1 MTCLLIKNNGVPED
15 QVPSISGFPL
25 WTNRQKP
32 SSCFSDP
39 CLGRDVLEE
48 GVLTQGDGLI
58 KKIGE
63 NSYAVLGT

>member
-1 MTCLLIKNNGVPED
+1 MVCQRIRY
-15 QVPSISGFPL
+15 QVLVVFLFGPIH
-25 WTNRQKP
+25 RQKP